1 MAEQFAGPSNRKVQ
15 HGSFLNRAGYS
26 RHLAMLIHI
35 RDRQLIRL
43 TKQ

>member
-1 MAEQFAGPSNRKVQ
+1 MAQHFAGPSNRKVQ

-26 RHLAMLIHI
+26 RHCAMLIHI
-35 RDRQLIRL
+35 RDTQLIRL